1 MVNSYPLTPRFTPH
15 ARERVHEMK
24 LTTKYVKSEWRKDG
38 VDYPGPPIHG
48 KENRIRKPKGSDVAI
63 AWMDKGEGP
72 VILTVLWQGDKF
84 TREDN
89 REIEKAIEEA

>member
-1 MVNSYPLTPRFTPH
+1 MNPYPPTPRFTPH
-15 ARERVHEMK
+15 ARERTHQMG
-24 LTTKYVKSEWRKDG
+24 LTTKYVKREWYKDG

-48 KENRIRKPKGSDVAI
+48 KENRIRKPTGSKVAI

-84 TREDN
+84 SRADDQ
-89 REIEKAIEEA
+89 EIEKAIEEA